1 MIDASKW
8 NERGVEVVQVS
19 SEGMKGLDGSFETG
33 WREAPSPPPSISKPF
48 IHRGGELKEINNRT
62 DSLSIN
68 QNKSIEKHSRNLYIG
83 SITTNR
89 TRVIRKGCKMKR
101 FFFFEFVYRVNHGG
115 FLFYIICSKIFSC
128 RNNKNNESLFVFI
141 RNKREEKIIMKKI
154 VN

>member
-89 TRVIRKGCKMKR
+89 TCVIRKGCKMKR
-101 FFFFEFVYRVNHGG
+101 FFFFFWNLCIE
-115 FLFYIICSKIFSC
+115 LIMADFYFT
-128 RNNKNNESLFVFI
+128 
-141 RNKREEKIIMKKI
+141 
-154 VN
+154 

>member
-89 TRVIRKGCKMKR
+89 TCVIRKGCKMKR
-101 FFFFEFVYRVNHGG
+101 FFFFWNLCIELIMADFYFTEFVRRYFHAEIIKIMRV
-115 FLFYIICSKIFSC
+115 
-128 RNNKNNESLFVFI
+128 SLYSFEI
-141 RNKREEKIIMKKI
+141 KEKRR
-154 VN
+154 